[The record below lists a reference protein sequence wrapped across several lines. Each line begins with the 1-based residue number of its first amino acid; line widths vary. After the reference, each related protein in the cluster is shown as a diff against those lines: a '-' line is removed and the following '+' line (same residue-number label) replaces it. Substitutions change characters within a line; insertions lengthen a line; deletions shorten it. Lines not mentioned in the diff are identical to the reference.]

1 MLVNKYMATSEI
13 GQRHSVRS
21 LFSKFDTVGNQLISN
36 YISSFPESLSEA
48 AEKLLTRSGRSA
60 VLSEM
65 VGVNRAR
72 IGKHI
77 ENFHNQAGTTAPNI
91 KESIASLKNP
101 STEILVSIHQPNL
114 FAFAGVYKK
123 IILLQCLKSIAEC
136 RDSSRKFV
144 NLFLIVDHDF
154 MDEFWIR
161 HAQLPSLH
169 HSNGILELRFPIK
182 THDRWRLMCNMQAP
196 RSSLIDY
203 WRKQVTSWIR
213 NSNSSLFPDKAG
225 KSQLLKNLDAM
236 WDQVAESYSRCKSY
250 ADFNSFIISRLVNT
264 IWGYDT
270 LFVRL
275 SDIPEVFE
283 DGFKFLISNYKKYA
297 LALSESEAIFNSRGI
312 NTGVSSSSYLNAPVW
327 IHCGCGSKGSAK
339 IIENKLEQLY
349 LVGKCIACKND
360 LRIQIGSRNNID
372 LSRESLHSI
381 SPRAIPILLL
391 LARDLGIGCYASGTG
406 GSLGYML
413 VGSLVFE
420 RMAVNMPLTTVWPS
434 ADIYSG
440 IGQSEALTNMKVSSE
455 IELKSYL
462 ERLKSMDTEFAEQIM
477 PLIDERNMKIK
488 SGQSVKKLLDELFTL
503 KESQRKVRSLIKIAA
518 KARAAVALKP
528 CFIDY
533 AVNFGLR
540 EVEAQWKQSLI
551 TNDDFAA
558 PICLVR

>member
-13 GQRHSVRS
+13 GQRRSVRS
-21 LFSKFDTVGNQLISN
+21 LFSKFDTVGNQVISN
-36 YISSFPESLSEA
+36 YISSFPESLSEG

-60 VLSEM
+60 VMSEM
-65 VGVNRAR
+65 VEANRAR

-77 ENFHNQAGTTAPNI
+77 ENFHSQAGTTTPNI
-91 KESIASLKNP
+91 NKCITSLKNS

-123 IILLQCLKSIAEC
+123 IILLQCLKSIAEG

-169 HSNGILELRFPIK
+169 HSNGILEPRFPIK

-213 NSNSSLFPDKAG
+213 NSDSSLFPVKEE
-225 KSQLLKNLDAM
+225 KSQLFKNLDEM
-236 WDQVAESYSRCKSY
+236 WDQVAEWYSRCKSY

-297 LALSESEAIFNSRGI
+297 LSFKPERSN
-312 NTGVSSSSYLNAPVW
+312 
-327 IHCGCGSKGSAK
+327 
-339 IIENKLEQLY
+339 
-349 LVGKCIACKND
+349 
-360 LRIQIGSRNNID
+360 IQ
-372 LSRESLHSI
+372 
-381 SPRAIPILLL
+381 
-391 LARDLGIGCYASGTG
+391 
-406 GSLGYML
+406 
-413 VGSLVFE
+413 
-420 RMAVNMPLTTVWPS
+420 
-434 ADIYSG
+434 
-440 IGQSEALTNMKVSSE
+440 
-455 IELKSYL
+455 
-462 ERLKSMDTEFAEQIM
+462 
-477 PLIDERNMKIK
+477 
-488 SGQSVKKLLDELFTL
+488 
-503 KESQRKVRSLIKIAA
+503 
-518 KARAAVALKP
+518 
-528 CFIDY
+528 
-533 AVNFGLR
+533 
-540 EVEAQWKQSLI
+540 
-551 TNDDFAA
+551 
-558 PICLVR
+558 

>member
-203 WRKQVTSWIR
+203 WRKQVTS
-213 NSNSSLFPDKAG
+213 
-225 KSQLLKNLDAM
+225 
-236 WDQVAESYSRCKSY
+236 
-250 ADFNSFIISRLVNT
+250 
-264 IWGYDT
+264 
-270 LFVRL
+270 
-275 SDIPEVFE
+275 
-283 DGFKFLISNYKKYA
+283 
-297 LALSESEAIFNSRGI
+297 
-312 NTGVSSSSYLNAPVW
+312 
-327 IHCGCGSKGSAK
+327 
-339 IIENKLEQLY
+339 
-349 LVGKCIACKND
+349 
-360 LRIQIGSRNNID
+360 
-372 LSRESLHSI
+372 
-381 SPRAIPILLL
+381 
-391 LARDLGIGCYASGTG
+391 
-406 GSLGYML
+406 
-413 VGSLVFE
+413 
-420 RMAVNMPLTTVWPS
+420 
-434 ADIYSG
+434 
-440 IGQSEALTNMKVSSE
+440 
-455 IELKSYL
+455 
-462 ERLKSMDTEFAEQIM
+462 
-477 PLIDERNMKIK
+477 
-488 SGQSVKKLLDELFTL
+488 
-503 KESQRKVRSLIKIAA
+503 
-518 KARAAVALKP
+518 
-528 CFIDY
+528 
-533 AVNFGLR
+533 
-540 EVEAQWKQSLI
+540 
-551 TNDDFAA
+551 
-558 PICLVR
+558 